1 MFKIFPTLPIRAD
14 REGKRGCAEA
24 RGNWY
29 NWHTPL
35 QTRQRVAWKQMRWR
49 WCWSCSW
56 SWWWW
61 DPWSMTSRASFD
73 RIFYLFTFGWSNFL
87 SEVQVWF
94 FRLQPPQF
102 LICFIHHHILFFI
115 HQSIFFFIHHQL
127 FLSTIIFFFIH
138 HHIFLTTIIFFIR
151 QHIFV
156 ILNHTFLSTIILF
169 FIHHHTFFIYHHI
182 FLPRNRYL
190 APLPWQR
197 NMFKSI
203 FMIKFFLLWTVYLI
217 SLKRWMG
224 L

>member
-49 WCWSCSW
+49 WCCSCSW

-87 SEVQVWF
+87 SKVQVWF

-102 LICFIHHHILFFI
+102 LICFIHHHILF
-115 HQSIFFFIHHQL
+115 
-127 FLSTIIFFFIH
+127 LSTIVYFFP
-138 HHIFLTTIIFFIR
+138 
-151 QHIFV
+151 
-156 ILNHTFLSTIILF
+156 TIILF
-169 FIHHHTFFIYHHI
+169 FIHHHTFFSSTIILFYPPSYFFH
-182 FLPRNRYL
+182 LPSYL
-190 APLPWQR
+190 SSQKPISSAPPLAE
-197 NMFKSI
+197 KY
-203 FMIKFFLLWTVYLI
+203 V
-217 SLKRWMG
+217 
-224 L
+224 